1 MAEKKSLLLLRKEA
15 NELGIQNY
23 AKYSR
28 DELEKLIE
36 QKKAGITTVTD
47 EEMIASDE
55 DVANEQQMVEEHA
68 KTVAEDAEDPDPEV
82 AKKEKA
88 AAKEA
93 KKAEK
98 AAKKEKAAAKE
109 AKKAEKAAKKEKA
122 AKEPKEKKP
131 RAPKVVL
138 NVKPKG
144 EKPEGLS
151 EISSKIYDEL
161 LKNDGRSFY
170 QIAKACST
178 YYTVVKHVCDKHFEA
193 VEK

>member
-47 EEMIASDE
+47 EAMIASDE

-93 KKAEK
+93 KKEK
-98 AAKKEKAAAKE
+98 AAKKERV
-109 AKKAEKAAKKEKA
+109 

>member
-1 MAEKKSLLLLRKEA
+1 MKEKKSLLTLRKEA

-28 DELEKLIE
+28 EELELLIE
-36 QKKAGITTVTD
+36 QKKAGITTATD
-47 EEMIASDE
+47 EAMIASDE
-55 DVANEQQMVEEHA
+55 DLKNEAQMVAEHA
-68 KTVAEDAEDPDPEV
+68 ATVEGDAEDPEV

-93 KKAEK
+93 KKA
-98 AAKKEKAAAKE
+98 AKKEKV
-109 AKKAEKAAKKEKA
+109 
-122 AKEPKEKKP
+122 AKEPKEKEP
-131 RAPKVVL
+131 RAPKAVL

-151 EISSKIYDEL
+151 EVSSKIYDEL

-170 QIAKACST
+170 QISKSCST
-178 YYTVVKHVCDKHFEA
+178 YYTVVKHVCEKYFEI
-193 VEK
+193 V

>member
-15 NELGIQNY
+15 SELGIQNY

-47 EEMIASDE
+47 EAMIASDE

-98 AAKKEKAAAKE
+98 AAKKER
-109 AKKAEKAAKKEKA
+109 A

>member
-82 AKKEKA
+82 AKKEKT
-88 AAKEA
+88 
-93 KKAEK
+93 
-98 AAKKEKAAAKE
+98 
-109 AKKAEKAAKKEKA
+109 

-151 EISSKIYDEL
+151 EFSSKIYDEL

>member
-47 EEMIASDE
+47 EAMIASDE

-68 KTVAEDAEDPDPEV
+68 KTVAEGAEDPDPEV
-82 AKKEKA
+82 
-88 AAKEA
+88 
-93 KKAEK
+93 
-98 AAKKEKAAAKE
+98 AKKEKAAAKE

>member
-55 DVANEQQMVEEHA
+55 DVAKEQQMIEEHA

-98 AAKKEKAAAKE
+98 AEKKEKV
-109 AKKAEKAAKKEKA
+109 
-122 AKEPKEKKP
+122 AKEPKEKKS
-131 RAPKVVL
+131 RAPKVIL

>member
-47 EEMIASDE
+47 EAMIASDE

-68 KTVAEDAEDPDPEV
+68 KTVAEDAEDPDLEV

-98 AAKKEKAAAKE
+98 AAKKEKAT
-109 AKKAEKAAKKEKA
+109 
-122 AKEPKEKKP
+122 KEPKEKKS

>member
-1 MAEKKSLLLLRKEA
+1 MEEKKSLLTLRKEA

-28 DELEKLIE
+28 EELELLIE

-47 EEMIASDE
+47 EAMIASDE

-98 AAKKEKAAAKE
+98 AAKKEKT
-109 AKKAEKAAKKEKA
+109 

-151 EISSKIYDEL
+151 EVSSKIYDEL

-170 QIAKACST
+170 QISKSCST
-178 YYTVVKHVCDKHFEA
+178 YYTVVKHVCEKYFEI
-193 VEK
+193 V

>member
-82 AKKEKA
+82 AKKEKT
-88 AAKEA
+88 
-93 KKAEK
+93 
-98 AAKKEKAAAKE
+98 
-109 AKKAEKAAKKEKA
+109 

>member
-88 AAKEA
+88 V
-93 KKAEK
+93 
-98 AAKKEKAAAKE
+98 
-109 AKKAEKAAKKEKA
+109 

>member
-47 EEMIASDE
+47 EAMIASDE

-98 AAKKEKAAAKE
+98 AAKKER
-109 AKKAEKAAKKEKA
+109 A

-178 YYTVVKHVCDKHFEA
+178 YYTVVKYVCDKYFEA

>member
-82 AKKEKA
+82 AKKEKT
-88 AAKEA
+88 
-93 KKAEK
+93 
-98 AAKKEKAAAKE
+98 
-109 AKKAEKAAKKEKA
+109 
-122 AKEPKEKKP
+122 AKEPKEKKQ

>member
-47 EEMIASDE
+47 EAMIASDE

-68 KTVAEDAEDPDPEV
+68 KTVAEGAEDPDPEV

-98 AAKKEKAAAKE
+98 AAKKEKAT
-109 AKKAEKAAKKEKA
+109 
-122 AKEPKEKKP
+122 KEPKEKKP

>member
-47 EEMIASDE
+47 EAMIASDE

-88 AAKEA
+88 T
-93 KKAEK
+93 
-98 AAKKEKAAAKE
+98 
-109 AKKAEKAAKKEKA
+109 
-122 AKEPKEKKP
+122 KEPKEKKS

>member
-36 QKKAGITTVTD
+36 QKKAGITTVID

-88 AAKEA
+88 V
-93 KKAEK
+93 
-98 AAKKEKAAAKE
+98 AKE

>member
-47 EEMIASDE
+47 EAMIASDE

-68 KTVAEDAEDPDPEV
+68 KTVAEGAEDPDPEV

-98 AAKKEKAAAKE
+98 AAKKEKT
-109 AKKAEKAAKKEKA
+109 

>member
-47 EEMIASDE
+47 EAMIASDE

-68 KTVAEDAEDPDPEV
+68 KTVAEGAEDPDPEV

-98 AAKKEKAAAKE
+98 A

>member
-47 EEMIASDE
+47 EAMIASDE

-68 KTVAEDAEDPDPEV
+68 KTVAEGAEDPDPEV
-82 AKKEKA
+82 
-88 AAKEA
+88 
-93 KKAEK
+93 
-98 AAKKEKAAAKE
+98 
-109 AKKAEKAAKKEKA
+109 AKKEKA

>member
-47 EEMIASDE
+47 EAMIASDE

-68 KTVAEDAEDPDPEV
+68 KTVAEDTEDPDPEV

-98 AAKKEKAAAKE
+98 AAKKER
-109 AKKAEKAAKKEKA
+109 A

>member
-15 NELGIQNY
+15 SELGIQNY

-47 EEMIASDE
+47 EAMIASDE

-68 KTVAEDAEDPDPEV
+68 KTVAEGAEDPDPEV

-98 AAKKEKAAAKE
+98 AAKKER
-109 AKKAEKAAKKEKA
+109 A

>member
-98 AAKKEKAAAKE
+98 T
-109 AKKAEKAAKKEKA
+109 

>member
-1 MAEKKSLLLLRKEA
+1 MEEKKSLLTLRKEA

-28 DELEKLIE
+28 EELELLIE

-47 EEMIASDE
+47 EAMIASDE
-55 DVANEQQMVEEHA
+55 DLKNEAQMVDEHVA
-68 KTVAEDAEDPDPEV
+68 TVEEDAEDPDPEV

-93 KKAEK
+93 KKAS
-98 AAKKEKAAAKE
+98 
-109 AKKAEKAAKKEKA
+109 KKEKA

-131 RAPKVVL
+131 RAPKAVL

-151 EISSKIYDEL
+151 EVSSKIYDEL

-170 QIAKACST
+170 QISKSCST
-178 YYTVVKHVCDKHFEA
+178 YYTVVKHVCEKYFEI
-193 VEK
+193 V

>member
-47 EEMIASDE
+47 EAMIASDE
-55 DVANEQQMVEEHA
+55 DVAKEQQMVEEHA
-68 KTVAEDAEDPDPEV
+68 KTVAEDAEDPDPKV

-98 AAKKEKAAAKE
+98 KEKV
-109 AKKAEKAAKKEKA
+109 
-122 AKEPKEKKP
+122 AKEPKEKKS
-131 RAPKVVL
+131 RAPKVIL

-144 EKPEGLS
+144 KKPEGLS

>member
-1 MAEKKSLLLLRKEA
+1 MEEKKSLLTLRKEA

-28 DELEKLIE
+28 EELELLIE

-47 EEMIASDE
+47 EAMIASDE
-55 DVANEQQMVEEHA
+55 DLKNEAQMIAEHA
-68 KTVAEDAEDPDPEV
+68 ATVEEDAEDPDPEV

-88 AAKEA
+88 AAKEV
-93 KKAEK
+93 KK
-98 AAKKEKAAAKE
+98 AAKKEKV
-109 AKKAEKAAKKEKA
+109 

-131 RAPKVVL
+131 RAPKAVL

-151 EISSKIYDEL
+151 EVSSKIYDEL

-170 QIAKACST
+170 QISKSCST
-178 YYTVVKHVCDKHFEA
+178 YYTVVKHVCEKNFEI
-193 VEK
+193 V

>member
-82 AKKEKA
+82 AKKEKT
-88 AAKEA
+88 AKEP
-93 KKAEK
+93 
-98 AAKKEKAAAKE
+98 KEKT
-109 AKKAEKAAKKEKA
+109 

>member
-88 AAKEA
+88 VAKE
-93 KKAEK
+93 
-98 AAKKEKAAAKE
+98 
-109 AKKAEKAAKKEKA
+109 AKKEKA

>member
-47 EEMIASDE
+47 EAMIASDE

-98 AAKKEKAAAKE
+98 AAKKERAAKE
-109 AKKAEKAAKKEKA
+109 L
-122 AKEPKEKKP
+122 KEKKP

>member
-68 KTVAEDAEDPDPEV
+68 KTVAEGAEDPDPEV

-93 KKAEK
+93 KKV
-98 AAKKEKAAAKE
+98 
-109 AKKAEKAAKKEKA
+109 EKAAKKEKA

>member
-93 KKAEK
+93 KKEK
-98 AAKKEKAAAKE
+98 T
-109 AKKAEKAAKKEKA
+109 

>member
-47 EEMIASDE
+47 EAMIASDE

-68 KTVAEDAEDPDPEV
+68 KTVAEGAEDPDPEV

-93 KKAEK
+93 KKV
-98 AAKKEKAAAKE
+98 
-109 AKKAEKAAKKEKA
+109 EKAAKKEKA

>member
-47 EEMIASDE
+47 EAMIASDE
-55 DVANEQQMVEEHA
+55 DVANEQQMVEEHT

-82 AKKEKA
+82 
-88 AAKEA
+88 
-93 KKAEK
+93 
-98 AAKKEKAAAKE
+98 AKKEKAAAKE

>member
-47 EEMIASDE
+47 EAMIASDE

-68 KTVAEDAEDPDPEV
+68 KTVAEGAEDPDPEV

-98 AAKKEKAAAKE
+98 AAKKER
-109 AKKAEKAAKKEKA
+109 A

>member
-15 NELGIQNY
+15 SELGIQNY

-47 EEMIASDE
+47 EAMIASDE

-68 KTVAEDAEDPDPEV
+68 KTVAEGAEDPDPEV
-82 AKKEKA
+82 
-88 AAKEA
+88 
-93 KKAEK
+93 
-98 AAKKEKAAAKE
+98 AKKEKAAAKE

>member
-88 AAKEA
+88 AKEP
-93 KKAEK
+93 KKA
-98 AAKKEKAAAKE
+98 
-109 AKKAEKAAKKEKA
+109 EKA

>member
-55 DVANEQQMVEEHA
+55 DVANEQQMVEEYA

-82 AKKEKA
+82 
-88 AAKEA
+88 
-93 KKAEK
+93 
-98 AAKKEKAAAKE
+98 AKKEKAAAKE

>member
-55 DVANEQQMVEEHA
+55 DVVNEQQMVEEHA

-82 AKKEKA
+82 
-88 AAKEA
+88 
-93 KKAEK
+93 
-98 AAKKEKAAAKE
+98 
-109 AKKAEKAAKKEKA
+109 AKKEKA

>member
-1 MAEKKSLLLLRKEA
+1 MRKEA

-47 EEMIASDE
+47 EEMIASNE

-98 AAKKEKAAAKE
+98 AAKKEKT
-109 AKKAEKAAKKEKA
+109 

-138 NVKPKG
+138 NVKPIG

-161 LKNDGRSFY
+161 LKNDIRSFY
-170 QIAKACST
+170 QIAKACNT